1 MGEDSEMKR
10 THTPQDVEKIQNR
23 WKKLTDDEIEEFAY
37 AFELWQLNNPDKALE
52 GIKDFARAILKKAS
66 EK

>member
-10 THTPQDVEKIQNR
+10 THTPQDIEKIQNR
-23 WKKLTDDEIEEFAY
+23 WKKLTDEEINKLYMEY
-37 AFELWQLNNPDKALE
+37 GNKDWDWQ
-52 GIKDFARAILKKAS
+52 IDFARAILKKAS